1 MEEAKSQRSQ
11 LAELAWQGDTVVI
24 NMDGRP
30 YLDLVPHVG
39 TFPARKP
46 GRLKGKVR
54 ISADFA
60 DTPQAMIDGFEGSL

>member
-1 MEEAKSQRSQ
+1 
-11 LAELAWQGDTVVI
+11 
-24 NMDGRP
+24 MDGRP

-46 GRLKGKVR
+46 SRLKGKVR